1 VSRVATG
8 FLKRYKRYLRM
19 RLYQQTLEPMYNR
32 LFEWIQQQNENNEE
46 LVWGLGHA
54 KLLTSDGL
62 LINGPLLEVLVEVE
76 LAPDGG
82 LLVKPRQHTGVALNR
97 EVVAALVAA
106 DSSAQ
111 HSVLSQLH
119 RTVGEL
125 ESTQLAPGQPTT
137 YVTLLKRIA
146 MEISSGGAFQAS
158 SMNAPSSPTSKKRK
172 KSAAANSSLVVSEA
186 WCLYSRSKP
195 SSVWAR
201 DANILA
207 DHIAQ
212 PERFGEML
220 PMATWSLTHGPSKL
234 ETFLDQQRSHQEGS
248 ASTTVAGIAGWL
260 SSNFIAHLPSEVDS
274 EQAKDGSEEKSLIF
288 PLATSE
294 SQHRIAD
301 LLLRQNYP
309 AVLAEGKQYGDH
321 GMH

>member
-1 VSRVATG
+1 
-8 FLKRYKRYLRM
+8 M
-19 RLYQQTLEPMYNR
+19 YQQTLEPIYNR
-32 LFEWIQQQNENNEE
+32 LFEWVQQQNENNEE

-54 KLLTSDGL
+54 KLLTPDGQ

-97 EVVAALVAA
+97 EIVAALVSA

-125 ESTQLAPGQPTT
+125 ESFQLSPGQPTT
-137 YVTLLKRIA
+137 YVPLLKRIA
-146 MEISSGGAFQAS
+146 MEISSGGSFQAS
-158 SMNAPSSPTSKKRK
+158 SMNATSSPTSKKRK
-172 KSAAANSSLVVSEA
+172 SSSNSLSSLVVSEA

-201 DANILA
+201 DANTLA
-207 DHIAQ
+207 DHIAL
-212 PERFGEML
+212 PERAGDLL

-234 ETFLDQQRSHQEGS
+234 EDFLDSQRQSHEGTANS
-248 ASTTVAGIAGWL
+248 NRDDIQYFKSGITGWL
-260 SSNFIAHLPSEVDS
+260 SNNFAAPVSRDENS
-274 EQAKDGSEEKSLIF
+274 AKVYSDEGKSIIF
-288 PLATSE
+288 PLATSD

-309 AVLAEGKQYGDH
+309 VVLAEGTKTESLKCRVQPTLSIFLH
-321 GMH
+321 